1 MSVVWSDEMTIDE
14 LAALVAAATPKPWEA
29 YCRDVRYKS
38 GAWPEDEFLQW
49 EINGP
54 SDHTGRGSY
63 MQKDAAAI
71 AARRN
76 HADALIAVALAA
88 KALVTE
94 TAASYDRECEIYEEI
109 RHALARLGEAT

>member
-1 MSVVWSDEMTIDE
+1 MSDRIAE
-14 LAALVAAATPKPWEA
+14 LAALVDAATQGPWEA

-71 AARRN
+71 VALRN
-76 HADALIAVALAA
+76 HADALLAVARVA
-88 KALVTE
+88 KRIVTGDFQNYDEEVALF
-94 TAASYDRECEIYEEI
+94 DEC
-109 RHALARLGEAT
+109 RDALARMEATT

>member
-1 MSVVWSDEMTIDE
+1 MSDRIAE
-14 LAALVAAATPKPWEA
+14 LAALVDAATQGPWEA

-71 AARRN
+71 VALRN
-76 HADALIAVALAA
+76 HADALLAVARAA
-88 KALVTE
+88 KAFRDANLAHGSEPTNVLD
-94 TAASYDRECEIYEEI
+94 AAYDALTD
-109 RHALARLGEAT
+109 ALARLEATT